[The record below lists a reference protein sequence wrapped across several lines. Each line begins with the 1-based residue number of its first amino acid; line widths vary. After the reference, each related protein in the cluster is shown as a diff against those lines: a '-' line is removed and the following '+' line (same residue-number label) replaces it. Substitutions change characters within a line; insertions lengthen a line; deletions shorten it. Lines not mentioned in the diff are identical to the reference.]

1 MPCAG
6 LSGVEYVD
14 AVVKAFYRGSY
25 AAALEDFIMDADNVW
40 CPKWIKRNYEI
51 RNKFSEDAAAA
62 PHAQDAVVPLPPARP
77 DDDASS
83 AETTQSPALDSDGKR
98 KFPFSKESDITW
110 DFPPDAEPPGPED
123 PEREEEHGTDYHHWD
138 KKNRETWQLHSMVGP
153 NINAEGR
160 SSEKK
165 PVPFE
170 ELVNPSNPEQPYD
183 RHWNTFPKTE
193 TPEKWWHRLRAE
205 TSTYEDESLNREGLG
220 DDYQQ
225 LFVTMVLDHVLHV
238 FECLQK
244 KTQPEPLRLLLLGTA
259 GSGKTRSVQTLL
271 QEILRALRRAD
282 LP

>member
-1 MPCAG
+1 MC
-6 LSGVEYVD
+6 
-14 AVVKAFYRGSY
+14 
-25 AAALEDFIMDADNVW
+25 
-40 CPKWIKRNYEI
+40 I
-51 RNKFSEDAAAA
+51 RD
-62 PHAQDAVVPLPPARP
+62 R
-77 DDDASS
+77 
-83 AETTQSPALDSDGKR
+83 SPALGSVGQPQ
-98 KFPFSKESDITW
+98 FPYSKEWKITW
-110 DFPPDAEPPGPED
+110 VLPPDAEPPGPED

-138 KKNRETWQLHSMVGP
+138 KKNREAWQLHSMVGP

-160 SSEKK
+160 SSERK

-183 RHWNTFPKTE
+183 RHWNTFPKRE

-205 TSTYEDESLNREGLG
+205 TSTYEDESLNRDELG

-244 KTQPEPLRLLLLGTA
+244 NKQPEPLRLLLLGTA

-271 QEILRALRRAD
+271 QEILRALRRAN
-282 LP
+282 LPGHIDKKKFVKVAAPTGTAAFNLRFNATTVHRLIDWLKTAFLC